1 MEANNQLYYTKTML
15 QLILY
20 LLLLFSLLIFLIF
33 MSVYGMSLIFSSLM
47 GAPYV
52 PTKNKLALEILKE
65 VKFKKNGL
73 FIELGSGDGRIV
85 RSAVKNFGVQGLGVD
100 VNWLLIIWSKILK
113 FLDPRLR
120 GDDKLSFVTEN
131 ILSVNLTKADYIY
144 LFLFP
149 ALIEKLV
156 PKFHKELKKG
166 TIIISHGFPI
176 LEYKSKLIKKVERAT
191 FPTYYYKVS

>member
-1 MEANNQLYYTKTML
+1 ML

-20 LLLLFSLLIFLIF
+20 LVLVFALLIFLIF
-33 MSVYGMSLIFSSLM
+33 MSVYGLSMIFSSAM

-73 FIELGSGDGRIV
+73 FVELGSGDARIT
-85 RSAVKNFGVQGLGVD
+85 RAAVKNYPVRGMAVD
-100 VNWLLIIWSKILK
+100 VNGLLIIWSKILAK
-113 FLDPRLR
+113 FDRTYLR
-120 GDDKLSFVTEN
+120 IDFVVKN
-131 ILSVNLTKADYIY
+131 ILKVDLTKADYIY

-149 ALIEKLV
+149 ALIKKLL
-156 PKFHKELKKG
+156 PKFDKELKKR

-176 LEYKSKLIKKVERAT
+176 SEYKKKLFKKVPRNT
-191 FPTYYYKVS
+191 FPTYYYKI

>member
-1 MEANNQLYYTKTML
+1 
-15 QLILY
+15 
-20 LLLLFSLLIFLIF
+20 
-33 MSVYGMSLIFSSLM
+33 M

-85 RSAVKNFGVQGLGVD
+85 RTAVENYGVQGLGVD
-100 VNWLLIIWSKILK
+100 INPLLTCWANLLSHSGLSRIKKRFWSRFAPQNDNYKQKIQFITK
-113 FLDPRLR
+113 
-120 GDDKLSFVTEN
+120 N
-131 ILSVNLTKADYIY
+131 ILVIDLTKANYIY

-149 ALIEKLV
+149 ALIDKLV
-156 PKFHKELKKG
+156 PKFDKELKKG

-176 LEYKSKLIKKVERAT
+176 FEYKKKLIKKVNRKT
-191 FPTYYYKVS
+191 FPTYYYKI

>member
-1 MEANNQLYYTKTML
+1 MEAVKQLYYTKTML

-73 FIELGSGDGRIV
+73 FVELGSGDARIT
-85 RSAVKNFGVQGLGVD
+85 RTAVKNYPIYGMAVD
-100 VNWLLIIWSKILK
+100 INGLLILWSKILSK
-113 FLDPRLR
+113 FDGTRP
-120 GDDKLSFVTEN
+120 KMTFVVKN
-131 ILSVNLTKADYIY
+131 ILAVNLTKADYIY

-149 ALIEKLV
+149 ELINKLI
-156 PKFHKELKKG
+156 PKFNKELKKG

-176 LEYKSKLIKKVERAT
+176 SEYKKKLIKKVDRST
-191 FPTYYYKVS
+191 FPTYYYKI